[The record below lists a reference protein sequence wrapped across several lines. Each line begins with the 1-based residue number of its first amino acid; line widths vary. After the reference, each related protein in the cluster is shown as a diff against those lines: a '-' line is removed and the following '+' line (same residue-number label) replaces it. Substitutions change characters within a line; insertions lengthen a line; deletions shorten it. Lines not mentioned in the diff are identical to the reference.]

1 MSRIISS
8 VVLVTLLL
16 WLLLFSSAVLPE
28 VPTDEELKALEE
40 QIELQ
45 EAKQKAEAEAEAEAK
60 QRAEAVAR
68 RKAEEEAKRKA
79 EEERLRAEEVSK
91 RKLEEDIRR
100 NAEEEQRFAA
110 EQAKRKEEE
119 RNQQEEATIA
129 DEKKQRIIEASRM
142 ERQKRSA
149 RTQDSFGYV
158 DDLVARDLAELEQK
172 QKQINIS
179 AKIDKWQSS
188 GVLIKKGNTYK
199 ITATGQWSM
208 GGLCNPTGPDGEG
221 IYGIACWDLGNQ
233 TVGGFTHSALIGK
246 IGAQNPA
253 FFTGREYQFT
263 SDEEGV
269 LYFMANDAA
278 GFFFDNNGSF
288 AVTISV
294 VN

>member
-1 MSRIISS
+1 MRIVRGLFACVIVPWLIVVSS
-8 VVLVTLLL
+8 KAL
-16 WLLLFSSAVLPE
+16 AQA
-28 VPTDEELKALEE
+28 PTDEELKALEQ
-40 QIELQ
+40 QIEQQ
-45 EAKQKAEAEAEAEAK
+45 EAQQKAAAKADAEAKKRAEAE
-60 QRAEAVAR
+60 AR
-68 RKAEEEAKRKA
+68 RKAEEETNRKA
-79 EEERLRAEEVSK
+79 EEERSRAEDVSK

-100 NAEEEQRFAA
+100 KAEEEQRFAT
-110 EQAKRKEEE
+110 EQAKRKEEDLK
-119 RNQQEEATIA
+119 QQETARIA
-129 DEKKQRIIEASRM
+129 DKKKQQMIEESHM

-149 RTQDSFGYV
+149 RTRDSFGYL
-158 DDLVARDLAELEQK
+158 DDLVAQDLMQLDQK

-246 IGAQNPA
+246 IGTQNPA

-269 LYFMANDAA
+269 LYFMSNDAP
-278 GFFFDNNGSF
+278 GFFFDNSGTF

-294 VN
+294 E